1 VLIDRSHQGWAIF
14 FGVALTAATT
24 GYVLYAARAVD
35 GPSGGSFEGLVFGIA
50 GTACMAAAA
59 LLSVRKLKPH
69 WRVGR
74 ASAWLRGHLWLGAL
88 SFPLILFHAGFGF
101 GGPLAAVLMGAYW
114 IVFVTG
120 VWGLLLQ
127 QILPRFMTH
136 QVPEETVY
144 EQIDH
149 VREQLLEEA
158 IALARGSG
166 TRRAVARKKTAG
178 AIQGRVVESRAVIDV
193 GEYDEARQPLILFL
207 DERIRPFFR
216 RGWGRRTSLG
226 NAYRRQALFVDLKAA
241 LDPTLH
247 PVAEDLEALCSQRAQ
262 LNVQRRLHHW
272 LHGWLLVHVPLSW
285 LVVLLTAV
293 HAAVSLWYG

>member
-1 VLIDRSHQGWAIF
+1 MLIDRSHRGWAIF
-14 FGVALTAATT
+14 FGIALTGSTIAYAM
-24 GYVLYAARAVD
+24 YAARAAD
-35 GPSGGSFEGLVFGIA
+35 GPTGGSFMGLLFGIA
-50 GTACMAAAA
+50 GTVCMGIAA

-101 GGPLAAVLMGAYW
+101 GGPLSAVLMGAFW
-114 IVFVTG
+114 VVFVTG

-149 VREQLLEEA
+149 VREQLLDEA
-158 IALARGSG
+158 VALARGSG
-166 TRRAVARKKTAG
+166 SRRAVARKKTAG
-178 AIQGRVVESRAVIDV
+178 AIQGRVVESRAAIEV
-193 GEYDEARQPLILFL
+193 GEYDEARQPLIRFL
-207 DERIRPFFR
+207 DERMRPFFR
-216 RGWGRRTSLG
+216 RGWGHRTALG
-226 NAYRRQALFVDLKAA
+226 NPYRRQALFAELKTM
-241 LDPTLH
+241 LEPELH
-247 PVAEDLEALCSQRAQ
+247 PVAEDLEAICDQRAQ

-285 LVVLLTAV
+285 LVVVLTAV